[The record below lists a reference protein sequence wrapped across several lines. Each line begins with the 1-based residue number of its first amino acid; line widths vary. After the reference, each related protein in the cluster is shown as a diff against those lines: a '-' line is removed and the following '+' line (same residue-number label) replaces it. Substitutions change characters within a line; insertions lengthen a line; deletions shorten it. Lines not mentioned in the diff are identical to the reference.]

1 MFNVGDLIIYGGTGV
16 CRVKDITHPDFGMPE
31 DRLYY
36 ILEPV
41 YQAGTIYAP
50 VDNGKVYMRP
60 VISEE
65 EANELI
71 DIMPEVHTEIYKS
84 SSIQQLSKH
93 YQAIIDTHKCL
104 DLIRLTKSIRK
115 KKEAA
120 MRQNRR
126 LGQIDKKFMKRA
138 EDLLFGELAAALDM
152 SRDDLDSYIQNRI
165 HDNEPVINRTKD

>member
-71 DIMPEVHTEIYKS
+71 DRYIYFYNHER
-84 SSIQQLSKH
+84 IQTKTGV
-93 YQAIIDTHKCL
+93 AP
-104 DLIRLTKSIRK
+104 LTLRHS
-115 KKEAA
+115 A
-120 MRQNRR
+120 
-126 LGQIDKKFMKRA
+126 
-138 EDLLFGELAAALDM
+138 
-152 SRDDLDSYIQNRI
+152 
-165 HDNEPVINRTKD
+165 